1 MIETLRPTLG
11 ETIYDP
17 LMMSG
22 SFLLEAVKYLNSMYQ
37 DICWKRLY
45 HTINGTF
52 RINECV
58 NIANNMIFKETNV
71 DFSNNIIQNDSIY
84 NITTPFDIIVSEI
97 PTNSIYELDEFY
109 YTLSL
114 IKENGRGAFLVEDKF
129 LYDNNSEYVE
139 IRKNI
144 IENYN
149 IVKISSISSTDS
161 STPVSILFITNNK
174 RDSNRVHNMIDFYN
188 MFNVDGILEE
198 VYDISLTYNNIK
210 SNNYILSIKSVDYI
224 LTTSM
229 GLNGINKS
237 NLTNGDLSHNDQP
250 PAKRLC
256 VSP

>member
-1 MIETLRPTLG
+1 MTMNKQNQYMYTDNKFVKYMIETLRPTLG

-17 LMMSG
+17 RMMSG
-22 SFLLEAVKYLNSMYQ
+22 SFLLEAIKYLNNTYQ

-52 RINECV
+52 EINECV

-97 PTNSIYELDEFY
+97 PTNSIYELNEFY
-109 YTLSL
+109 YILSL
-114 IKENGRGAFLVEDKF
+114 IKQNGRGAFLVEDKF
-129 LYDNNSEYVE
+129 LYDNTSKYVE
-139 IRKNI
+139 MRKNI

-149 IVKISSISSTDS
+149 IVKISSISSTDFAI
-161 STPVSILFITNNK
+161 PVSILFITNNK
-174 RDSNRVHNMIDFYN
+174 RNSNEVHNMIDFYN

-210 SNNYILSIKSVDYI
+210 SNNYILSRK
-224 LTTSM
+224 L
-229 GLNGINKS
+229 LECRF
-237 NLTNGDLSHNDQP
+237 TNDLP
-250 PAKRLC
+250 PAKRIC
-256 VSP
+256 V